1 MADSLII
8 HGKLVT
14 ILISMIAL
22 AEKCGFLSRGESS
35 FDLWLKLSIL
45 DM

>member
-1 MADSLII
+1 MFVQDWMADSLII

-22 AEKCGFLSRGESS
+22 AEKCGF
-35 FDLWLKLSIL
+35 
-45 DM
+45 